1 MEKSIQY
8 QINISK
14 QKNYNTLQKIKNLR
28 LDTEKYFQN
37 IEECKK
43 ISLSILQKY
52 DEILKYK
59 IE

>member
-8 QINISK
+8 YINISK
-14 QKNYNTLQKIKNLR
+14 EKNYNTHQKIKNLR
-28 LDTEKYFQN
+28 LDTEKYFKN

-43 ISLSILQKY
+43 LSLSIIKKY
-52 DEILKYK
+52 EEILQYK

>member
-1 MEKSIQY
+1 MKKSIQY
-8 QINISK
+8 HINISK

-43 ISLSILQKY
+43 ISLSILQIY
-52 DEILKYK
+52 DDILNYK